1 MIIVHCSQIPWFWQD
16 EKGPYIIEDGVRR
29 DLPLG
34 TTRDQIL
41 WFQKPYPGGK
51 NEAFKRDLEWDIN
64 GSNGKKYKVSLY
76 DDSWSCNCHSFKF
89 SGNKRTCK
97 HVEEAEHS
105 YLS

>member
-16 EKGPYIIEDGVRR
+16 EKGPYIIEDDVRR

-89 SGNKRTCK
+89 SGNKRSCK
-97 HVEEAEHS
+97 HIEDIKGS

>member
-16 EKGPYIIEDGVRR
+16 EKGPYIIEDDVRR
-29 DLPLG
+29 DLTLG

-97 HVEEAEHS
+97 HVEETEHS

>member
-16 EKGPYIIEDGVRR
+16 KKGPYIIEDDVRR

-97 HVEEAEHS
+97 HVEETERS

>member
-97 HVEEAEHS
+97 HVEEVEHS

>member
-89 SGNKRTCK
+89 SRNKRTCK
-97 HVEEAEHS
+97 HVEETEHS

>member
-16 EKGPYIIEDGVRR
+16 EKGPYIIEDSVRR

-97 HVEEAEHS
+97 HVEETEHS

>member
-1 MIIVHCSQIPWFWQD
+1 MIIVHCSQIAWFWQD

-34 TTRDQIL
+34 TTRDQML

-97 HVEEAEHS
+97 HVEETERS